1 LSVLDAVDF
10 NRKRCFKTSLRI
22 HFSDLGGIDHQ
33 LRFAVG
39 GGKSEAQAER
49 RLERSRSA
57 TPTASRRRKR
67 AASAATKSR
76 SRRARAK
83 CVPRGRKEHGQT
95 ECALVGADTI
105 GLVCRTII
113 GRLFIGRLQRRVGR
127 LSEDSTAGYFGKRH
141 FVDSRRFFVRCLVPF
156 YFYNYF
162 GLELAAA
169 SRMPERR
176 RQAQDGSRRNCVSM
190 IRPQRAH
197 VTGLCNVR
205 WSRTLNPATF
215 AF

>member
-1 LSVLDAVDF
+1 VDF

-95 ECALVGADTI
+95 ERALVGADTI

-113 GRLFIGRLQRRVGR
+113 GRLFIGRLQRRAGR
-127 LSEDSTAGYFGKRH
+127 LSEDSCKLQWPQNRKIPAAHRKIIGRFMHGPSLLKEHTLRH
-141 FVDSRRFFVRCLVPF
+141 VPCPCERGFSIQPAREGHDWRCHT
-156 YFYNYF
+156 
-162 GLELAAA
+162 
-169 SRMPERR
+169 S
-176 RQAQDGSRRNCVSM
+176 
-190 IRPQRAH
+190 
-197 VTGLCNVR
+197 
-205 WSRTLNPATF
+205 PAYS
-215 AF
+215 